1 MLILRKAFVRM
12 AGAFF
17 VPGEIRVFLCLF
29 FMGFRG

>member
-17 VPGEIRVFLCLF
+17 VPGVIRVFLCLF
-29 FMGFRG
+29 L